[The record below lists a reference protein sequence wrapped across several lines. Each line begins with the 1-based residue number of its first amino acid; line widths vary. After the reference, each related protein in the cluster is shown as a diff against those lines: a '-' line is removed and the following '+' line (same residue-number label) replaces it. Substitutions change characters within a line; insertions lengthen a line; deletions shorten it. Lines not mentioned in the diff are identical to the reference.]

1 MLRSLRFASM
11 SSALSASAVL
21 AALAP
26 CLPCHATEVPQA
38 APVPPVQ
45 VVEST
50 PATLVLDVKIE
61 GAGPKRLEFTR
72 PNATASWKLAT
83 PLAEDAVVGSDR
95 LPFVDPKALR
105 LRGGKPEDALRLLTP
120 AIGGT
125 KGDRA
130 SIVNLFG
137 EDTVICIWRNGQ
149 IAEAWFSDAMFPN
162 ALAAVAGPPS
172 VDPCQVLLNICCADQ
187 GVSQNARA
195 CAAAALCPHTHDLA
209 CTCLLDGCDGAA
221 DNPPTG
227 NIDSCITWVQYCQ
240 PEAPETSVAWVPRER
255 LLLWTLSV
263 LEWKHASLPPAP
275 AP

>member
-130 SIVNLFG
+130 SIVNLFLASSALMFAIS
-137 EDTVICIWRNGQ
+137 VIG
-149 IAEAWFSDAMFPN
+149 
-162 ALAAVAGPPS
+162 
-172 VDPCQVLLNICCADQ
+172 VLLF
-187 GVSQNARA
+187 
-195 CAAAALCPHTHDLA
+195 AALTAYDTQNIKNTYLEHAQASDSDWLGKA
-209 CTCLLDGCDGAA
+209 AIMGALQLYLDFI
-221 DNPPTG
+221 NMFMFMLNFTG
-227 NIDSCITWVQYCQ
+227 NS
-240 PEAPETSVAWVPRER
+240 E
-255 LLLWTLSV
+255 
-263 LEWKHASLPPAP
+263 
-275 AP
+275 